1 MRYLMPAILMLALS
15 GCALSPQMITVQP
28 SPEVTAANVGNN
40 QSVTVSTV
48 DQREQQAFGTR
59 GGVYG
64 NTSLIRP
71 ANDLAAVITDAVRK
85 GLQAQGFNA
94 FNPNDD
100 GRPLEVRIATLSYVP
115 EEGSVVNR
123 VEVNTVIEAL
133 ARNPQG
139 DEYKGVYRAGNT
151 YEQPL
156 TPSAARNEMMINEV
170 LDRALKQLLAD
181 PKLLSFMAA
190 Q

>member
-1 MRYLMPAILMLALS
+1 M
-15 GCALSPQMITVQP
+15 
-28 SPEVTAANVGNN
+28 
-40 QSVTVSTV
+40 
-48 DQREQQAFGTR
+48 
-59 GGVYG
+59 
-64 NTSLIRP
+64 
-71 ANDLAAVITDAVRK
+71 
-85 GLQAQGFNA
+85 
-94 FNPNDD
+94 
-100 GRPLEVRIATLSYVP
+100 RIATLSYVP

-170 LDRALKQLLAD
+170 LNRALKQLLAD